1 MSKLFSKTKSS
12 KDETGGA
19 TSAAVGLDLRI
30 AKSLSDFF
38 AKNKEKMLARDLSN
52 YLNELVAKKALV
64 IADIVRDSGL
74 EKAYVYQIFDGKRKN
89 PSRDKMIAIAFGM
102 HLNEEETQR
111 MLKLACHSELYPRIA
126 RDAAILFAIQRGMS
140 IWDTDRALAD
150 NDLPTI
156 LPE

>member
-1 MSKLFSKTKSS
+1 MSKSS
-12 KDETGGA
+12 KSRSLDFSSGGA
-19 TSAAVGLDLRI
+19 TSAAVRLDLKI
-30 AKSLSDFF
+30 AQSLSDFF
-38 AKNKEKMLARDLSN
+38 AKNKDKMLAGNLSG
-52 YLNELVAKKALV
+52 YLNELVAKKNLV
-64 IADIVRDSGL
+64 IADVVKDSGL

-111 MLKLACHSELYPRIA
+111 MLKLAGHRELYPRIA

-140 IWDTDRALAD
+140 IRETDRELFD
-150 NDLPTI
+150 NGLQTI

>member
-1 MSKLFSKTKSS
+1 MSKSS
-12 KDETGGA
+12 KSRRSDFSSGGA
-19 TSAAVGLDLRI
+19 TSDAVGLDLKI
-30 AKSLSDFF
+30 ARSLSEFF
-38 AKNKEKMLARDLSN
+38 DKNKEKMLARDLSN
-52 YLNELVAKKALV
+52 YLNELVAKKNLV
-64 IADIVRDSGL
+64 IADVVKDSGL

-111 MLKLACHSELYPRIA
+111 MLKLTGHSELYPRVA

-150 NDLPTI
+150 NDLQTI